1 MDLFYKLRE
10 ADWESSATS
19 NNEPVA
25 WEFKL
30 QVAVKDKLWMLADAY
45 LERVTQPKFMGERNK
60 YVYRLDIP
68 YTAAT
73 RNLVFTSRD
82 AALNY
87 VNNFCLLKAG
97 RQML

>member
-10 ADWESSATS
+10 ADWQTSANRT
-19 NNEPVA
+19 NEPVA
-25 WEFKL
+25 WEFIV
-30 QVAVKDKLWMLADAY
+30 QAAVNHKLWMLADAY
-45 LERVTQPKFMGERNK
+45 LERIEQPKFMGERNK
-60 YVYRLDIP
+60 YIYRLDIP

-73 RNLVFTSRD
+73 RNQVFPTRD